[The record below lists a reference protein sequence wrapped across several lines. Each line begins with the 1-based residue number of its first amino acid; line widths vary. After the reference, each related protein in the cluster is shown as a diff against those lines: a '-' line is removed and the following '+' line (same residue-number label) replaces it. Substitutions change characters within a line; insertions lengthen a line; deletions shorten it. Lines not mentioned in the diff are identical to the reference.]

1 MTSPSEMIEID
12 CPKCGNVYTDW
23 YRASINATL
32 DPELAADEEYMRACS
47 TGTCPRCGH
56 VVELDGTLIAELR

>member
-1 MTSPSEMIEID
+1 MTSPSKLIEID

-23 YRASINATL
+23 HRASINATL

-56 VVELDGTLIAELR
+56 VVEIDETLIVELS